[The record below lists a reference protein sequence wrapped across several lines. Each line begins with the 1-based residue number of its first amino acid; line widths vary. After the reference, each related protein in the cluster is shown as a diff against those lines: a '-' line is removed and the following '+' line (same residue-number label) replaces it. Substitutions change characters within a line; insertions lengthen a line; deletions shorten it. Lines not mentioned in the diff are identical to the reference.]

1 MRTAEDVFE
10 DFAGRRQGI
19 LQALTSEVETFWRS
33 ADPERENLCLY
44 VRPLG
49 STCAL
54 LGLTRGPACRLTPS
68 FGVKQGNPDGSW
80 EVDLPAEEVPPEM
93 PEPALGINFARDGMA
108 VGLPPWPACNPRVSM

>member
-44 VRPLG
+44 VRPAGL
-49 STCAL
+49 SLSL
-54 LGLTRGPACRLTPS
+54 LGFPGAVWLA
-68 FGVKQGNPDGSW
+68 GS
-80 EVDLPAEEVPPEM
+80 
-93 PEPALGINFARDGMA
+93 
-108 VGLPPWPACNPRVSM
+108 